1 MDHWWECRR
10 CKIPNDPRYES
21 CVSCGCTGS
30 VLSPSAASS
39 SASAALLRRRGSP
52 PTQIGS
58 SMANRLTP
66 PRHHN
71 SGTTAS
77 TSTPQNSTPTMMKFS
92 PGDLSSS
99 SYMLRDLNVMQTS
112 SPSRLPSSG
121 MMMSATRHSSPPLLP
136 PDTVTGTIADLLGQI
151 STKAAI
157 LPIENKHRSPPGN
170 GGGGG
175 GAHKR
180 RYDGDSQLV
189 TVGFRHGNSYSH
201 FEGDE
206 DDDGEDSTL
215 PSGLLVLRGG
225 GNYRGDEEQQHHEG
239 SSIRRSSAGRTQQF
253 ATTHYDMTQHL
264 QQQQHHGCWIMRT
277 TMIACWRSVLL
288 QQHQLEELQL
298 RSQLSEALLELQS
311 AREGSARA
319 SSTKD
324 REIAALNRDVQ
335 HWKDEVLLVQK
346 QNHDLARELRR
357 EHERRAEL
365 IVQAERMRVQSDRR
379 VPDIVAEEFRL
390 RLDTALEC
398 RASALQSL
406 TSALQLLSM
415 SIGDGIGHKYLTHS
429 LDAAALLHSKT
440 VVSLQTRVRE
450 LEDELS
456 LARNNAG
463 TL

>member
-1 MDHWWECRR
+1 
-10 CKIPNDPRYES
+10 
-21 CVSCGCTGS
+21 
-30 VLSPSAASS
+30 
-39 SASAALLRRRGSP
+39 
-52 PTQIGS
+52 
-58 SMANRLTP
+58 
-66 PRHHN
+66 
-71 SGTTAS
+71 
-77 TSTPQNSTPTMMKFS
+77 
-92 PGDLSSS
+92 
-99 SYMLRDLNVMQTS
+99 MQTS
-112 SPSRLPSSG
+112 SPSRLPPSG
-121 MMMSATRHSSPPLLP
+121 MMVSATRHSSPPLLP

-170 GGGGG
+170 GGGGGG

-253 ATTHYDMTQHL
+253 ATTHYDMTTTSTATAASWLLDNEDDDDRLLEERPPPTTPAGGATTHSRL
-264 QQQQHHGCWIMRT
+264 SSPYRQQQRT
-277 TMIACWRSVLL
+277 PQLSTTTASAL
-288 QQHQLEELQL
+288 QEQQQLIFQL

-390 RLDTALEC
+390 RLDTALES